1 MTRSLRILYIAL
13 FLAILLVLGIWSLRS
28 FASFSTTSETTV
40 LNGKWAKAAETHYDE
55 EFPIKR
61 LGTNL
66 WAALDYKLF
75 NEGRPGVVLGKD
87 QWLFTDEEFDA
98 IANGEHN
105 EAENLAII
113 QGVRDQLKAQG
124 TQLVLAIVPAK
135 TRLYPEHI
143 GDNKPATLHTDLY
156 QQFHAQA
163 AQAGLVAPDLLAPL
177 QGAKQHGQVFLRT
190 DTHWTPMGAEVV
202 AKQLGAVIAQQTP
215 LSGEPEKFVTQA
227 KETAAYKGDLT
238 NFLPLDPLFSNL
250 LPQPDQLQQRSTD
263 PVASGAEGDDAL
275 FADSD
280 VAVGLV
286 GTSYSANPNW
296 NFVGALKEALHSD
309 VVNYAEDGHG
319 PILPMLKYLQTDA
332 FKNSPPQVL
341 IWEFPERYLPVH
353 NDLAE
358 FDQKWIAEL
367 KKVVPDANKTQ
378 QNVVQNVK
386 QSDLPTQAQN

>member
-13 FLAILLVLGIWSLRS
+13 FLAILLGLGAWSLRS
-28 FASFSTTSETTV
+28 FASFSTSAETTV
-40 LNGKWAKAAETHYDE
+40 LNGKWTKAAETHYDE

-87 QWLFTDEEFDA
+87 QWLYTDEEFDA
-98 IANGEHN
+98 VANGEQN
-105 EAENLAII
+105 EADNLAII
-113 QGVRDQLKAQG
+113 QGVRDALKAQG
-124 TQLVLAIVPAK
+124 TQLILAIIPAK

-143 GDNKPATLHTDLY
+143 GDNKPASLHTDLY

-202 AKQLGAVIAQQTP
+202 AQQLGAVVAQQTP

-227 KETAAYKGDLT
+227 KETTPYKGDLT

-263 PVASGAEGDDAL
+263 PVATDAQGDEAL
-275 FADSD
+275 FADNS

-296 NFVGALKEALHSD
+296 NFVGALKQALHSD

-332 FKNSPPQVL
+332 FKSSPPQVL
-341 IWEFPERYLPVH
+341 IWEFPERYLPAH
-353 NDLAE
+353 NDLGE
-358 FDQKWIAEL
+358 FDPKWIAEL
-367 KKVVPDANKTQ
+367 KKAGESQ
-378 QNVVQNVK
+378 QNLALNAK
-386 QSDLPTQAQN
+386 SSESPTQAQN

>member
-1 MTRSLRILYIAL
+1 MTRSLRILYITL
-13 FLAILLVLGIWSLRS
+13 FLAILLILGIWSLRS
-28 FASFSTTSETTV
+28 FASFSTTPETTV
-40 LNGKWAKAAETHYDE
+40 LNGKWTKAAETHYDE

-98 IANGEHN
+98 IANGDKN

-113 QGVRDQLKAQG
+113 QGVRDELNAKG
-124 TQLVLAIVPAK
+124 TTLVLAIIPAK

-156 QQFHAQA
+156 QQFHEHA
-163 AQAGLVAPDLLAPL
+163 AQAGLVAPDLLTPL

-202 AKQLGAVIAQQTP
+202 AKQLGTVIAEQTP

-227 KETAAYKGDLT
+227 KETAPYKGDLT

-263 PVASGAEGDDAL
+263 PVAAEAEGDDAL

-353 NDLAE
+353 NDLKD
-358 FDQKWIAEL
+358 FDQQWIAQL
-367 KKVVPDANKTQ
+367 KKAAPEAIKTQ

-386 QSDLPTQAQN
+386 PSDSPNQAQN